1 MIHDMQLLSPCI
13 LTFLQGI
20 HMGPAIVGEM
30 GYGRAV
36 SLTAIGDAVN
46 TASRLESLTKDFA
59 AELVVSDSVARA
71 ADMDL
76 SAFPAHEAVVRGR
89 EGTLAVR
96 AVGSPKRA
104 SSIPLR

>member
-1 MIHDMQLLSPCI
+1 
-13 LTFLQGI
+13 
-20 HMGPAIVGEM
+20 MGPAIVGEM

-36 SLTAIGDAVN
+36 SLTAIGDSVN

-71 ADMDL
+71 AEVDL
-76 SAFPAHEAVVRGR
+76 SAFPTHEATVRGR

-96 AVGSPKRA
+96 ALKRA
-104 SSIPLR
+104 GDLPEAAVVA